1 MNYSFQTL
9 FHSNDNNLAQTAKV
23 LYPKKDIMTSR
34 KYSNT
39 QHKFMLTIER
49 GPIYGF
55 LLHLNSHSICNYL
68 ISNCFYFIIR

>member
-9 FHSNDNNLAQTAKV
+9 FHPNDNNLAQTAKV
-23 LYPKKDIMTSR
+23 LYRKKDIKTSR

-39 QHKFMLTIER
+39 QHKFILKLER

-55 LLHLNSHSICNYL
+55 LLHLILNVSV
-68 ISNCFYFIIR
+68 IILFPIVFTS